1 MNGYGKQ
8 QKNRNGILMTKD
20 IDWKEIEHKN
30 GQFIEIA
37 GLTKD
42 FGKVHALDNVSLQVK
57 QGETFGLV
65 GPNGAGKTTLVRIL
79 SGLLTPT
86 AGRATV
92 GGFNVVT
99 VRREVKRITGLLPET
114 PGTYEDLTARE
125 FLQFIAELYSVSKL
139 KIRARIEQLLTLFD
153 LAERGNDLIAG
164 YSAGMRQKLML
175 ASTIVHDPPI
185 LFLDEPTSSLDPT
198 AARTVKDLIVHLAEE
213 AGRTIFISSHQLPLI
228 EEVSDR
234 IAILHKGKLLALGML
249 DDLLAQ
255 TETKTLEE
263 AFFKITGIHKRESK
277 VLLSWRGE

>member
-1 MNGYGKQ
+1 
-8 QKNRNGILMTKD
+8 MTKD
-20 IDWKEIEHKN
+20 IDWKEIERMN

-42 FGKVHALDNVSLQVK
+42 FGKVRALDNVSLQVK

-86 AGRATV
+86 AGRATI

-153 LAERGNDLIAG
+153 LAERANDLIAG

-198 AARTVKDLIVHLAEE
+198 AARTVKDLIDHLAEE

-234 IAILHKGKLLALGML
+234 IAILHKGKLLVLGTL
-249 DDLLAQ
+249 DELLAQ
-255 TETKTLEE
+255 TGTKTLEG
-263 AFFKITGIHKRESK
+263 AFFKITGIHKREAE